1 MRLDLFLSG
10 TSRGNPGPAAIGVTV
25 QDGSGAVV
33 KEYCRPLGEATGNV
47 AEYTAVIDALSLAAE
62 LGGTELKVHSDSQFL
77 IRELQGDV
85 RIKNDRLQKYRM
97 RVGNWVRKF
106 ASVEFVRVTREQN
119 ARAGALAL
127 QGLNEQRTTPVFVRG
142 SRGDAEP
149 EVARR
154 FEVSREQQKR
164 D

>member
-1 MRLDLFLSG
+1 
-10 TSRGNPGPAAIGVTV
+10 
-25 QDGSGAVV
+25 
-33 KEYCRPLGEATGNV
+33 
-47 AEYTAVIDALSLAAE
+47 
-62 LGGTELKVHSDSQFL
+62 
-77 IRELQGDV
+77 
-85 RIKNDRLQKYRM
+85 M

-106 ASVEFVRVTREQN
+106 TSVEFIRVTREQN
-119 ARAGALAL
+119 ARAGTLAL

-154 FEVSREQQKR
+154 FEVSRERQKR